1 MDLILD
7 SFSSS
12 SSERAL
18 RKLASWE
25 MKISLTFV
33 DLQQGAVHRYAAVC
47 DRTAV
52 IVDNA
57 GVVLEE
63 PVASAVPHGLQKP
76 GNDLSCVS
84 VRLEDWSRRFAGLL
98 GRGPHDARNF
108 LGLELARLRTQP
120 PSPLLRQSR
129 SPRVLQ
135 EGHRMMVEHPEAKI
149 LSECS
154 TFQA

>member
-12 SSERAL
+12 SSERVP
-18 RKLASWE
+18 RKLASLE
-25 MKISLTFV
+25 RMKISLTFV

-47 DRTAV
+47 DPTVV

-76 GNDLSCVS
+76 QIDLSYVS
-84 VRLEDWSRRFAGLL
+84 VRLKDWSRNFAEFL
-98 GRGPHDARNF
+98 GRGPHDARKF

-135 EGHRMMVEHPEAKI
+135 
-149 LSECS
+149 
-154 TFQA
+154 